1 MKIIR
6 IIFGV
11 ILFLVALA
19 FVIIEGRLL
28 FSGDWLLHEVPF
40 FAFLRYFA
48 RFSLALGTVIF
59 AIQLCRKS
67 ES

>member
-6 IIFGV
+6 IVFGV
-11 ILFLVALA
+11 ILFLAALA

-48 RFSLALGTVIF
+48 KLALALGVAVVGIC
-59 AIQLCRKS
+59 LCKKKGS
-67 ES
+67 

>member
-1 MKIIR
+1 MKLFR
-6 IIFGV
+6 IVFGV
-11 ILFLVALA
+11 ILFLLALA
-19 FVIIEGRLL
+19 FVIIDGRLL

-48 RFSLALGTVIF
+48 RFVLALGAAVF
-59 AIQLCRKS
+59 AILLCRKS

>member
-1 MKIIR
+1 MKLLR
-6 IIFGV
+6 IVFGL
-11 ILFLVALA
+11 ILFLVALV

-48 RFSLALGTVIF
+48 RFALAGGTMVFVYI
-59 AIQLCRKS
+59 CRGDS
-67 ES
+67 